1 MAALGLSVAA
11 LSVLPTAPGLASSFA
26 GTIPSLGSN
35 PALIAANADA
45 KPIVRGSKGNYT
57 ASVFVAATASRAWD
71 VLTNYEAMA
80 GVMPDIKEARVLNRH
95 GNSVE
100 LQQVYQAPYTFG
112 QRIRATLSMRETPNR
127 LLTYQLIQ
135 GNQIKLLKGSWSIT
149 PTTGGVMLRHQ
160 IQVDPVIPGFLKPAY
175 YELSE
180 ANLLQSM
187 RILKRLIEDNN
198 GIRS

>member
-11 LSVLPTAPGLASSFA
+11 LSVLPGTPGLAV
-26 GTIPSLGSN
+26 SLN
-35 PALIAANADA
+35 HKPALGNTSTRVAGDGNA
-45 KPIVRGSKGNYT
+45 KPVLRGSKGNYT
-57 ASVFVAATASRAWD
+57 ASVFVAAPASRAWS

-80 GVMPDIKEARVLNRH
+80 GVMPDIKEAKVLSRH

-100 LQQVYQAPYTFG
+100 LLQVYQAPYTFG
-112 QRIRATLSMRETPNR
+112 QRIKATLSMREIPNR

-160 IQVDPVIPGFLKPAY
+160 IQIDPVIPGFLKPAY

-187 RILKRLIEDNN
+187 RILKRLIEDNS

>member
-11 LSVLPTAPGLASSFA
+11 LGLLPSPPGLTSSL
-26 GTIPSLGSN
+26 GHQPSLSRRLV
-35 PALIAANADA
+35 LIAANADA
-45 KPIVRGSKGNYT
+45 KPIVRGSKGTYT
-57 ASVFVAATASRAWD
+57 ASVFVAAPASRAWS

-80 GVMPDIKEARVLNRH
+80 GVMPDIKEARVISRQ
-95 GNSVE
+95 GSTVE
-100 LQQVYQAPYTFG
+100 LLQVYQAPYTFG
-112 QRIRATLSMRETPNR
+112 QRIKATLAMRETPNR
-127 LLTYQLIQ
+127 MLSYQLIQ

-160 IQVDPVIPGFLKPAY
+160 IQVDPVIPGFLRPVY

-187 RILKRLIEDNN
+187 RILKRLIEDRD
-198 GIRS
+198 GARS